1 MHSRAR
7 ASGASA
13 AYFDRP
19 ARQATEP
26 RAKREAMSALCHG
39 LVVDSMFERRHQS
52 TSSYSWPAVRGVV
65 FICACAVLTGTRL
78 YNGMLLVASVQSHY
92 PMIVTSNILV

>member
-1 MHSRAR
+1 MHSRALELDR
-7 ASGASA
+7 ASASGASA
-13 AYFDRP
+13 ARFDRS

-39 LVVDSMFERRHQS
+39 LVVDSTFERSENVANHYLCHYM
-52 TSSYSWPAVRGVV
+52 SSYSWPAVRGVV

-78 YNGMLLVASVQSHY
+78 YNSMLL
-92 PMIVTSNILV
+92 

>member
-13 AYFDRP
+13 TCFDRP

-26 RAKREAMSALCHG
+26 RAKREAMSALCYG
-39 LVVDSMFERRHQS
+39 LVVDSTFEQSENERRHYTVS
-52 TSSYSWPAVRGVV
+52 LISYSWPAMRRVV
-65 FICACAVLTGTRL
+65 FICACAL
-78 YNGMLLVASVQSHY
+78 YELALDCTIACCY
-92 PMIVTSNILV
+92 